1 MTKDSV
7 FSKKLSLNCGG
18 NLIDLST
25 AIIMG
30 IINLTPDSFYDGN
43 KNKSIYE
50 LLKKAEQHLKEGA
63 TILDLGAMS
72 TRPNADEITVEEEK
86 NRLIKPLNE
95 IVKKFPNAIISVDTY
110 RAEIAQLAIENGA
123 HIINDISA
131 GNFDKNMFDTI
142 ARLKVPYVLMH
153 NKGKPKSMQE
163 NTTYEDLIG
172 EIYFFISE
180 KLEKLK
186 LLGVADVIID
196 VGFGFGKELEHNY
209 KLLKHLKEFENL
221 GYPILAG
228 TSRKGMI
235 WKVINKTPQA
245 ALNGSTVA
253 NTIALLN
260 GAKILRVHDTK
271 EAIEAIKIV
280 NFYQK
285 N

>member
-7 FSKKLSLNCGG
+7 FSKKLSLNCNG

-25 AIIMG
+25 PIVMG
-30 IINLTPDSFYDGN
+30 IINLTPDSFYDGD
-43 KNKSIYE
+43 KNKRLDEI
-50 LLKKAEQHLKEGA
+50 LKKAEQHLNEGA

-72 TRPNADEITVEEEK
+72 TRPNAEEITVEEEK

-95 IVKKFPNAIISVDTY
+95 IVKKFPNAVISVDTY
-110 RAEIAQLAIENGA
+110 RAEIAQLAAENGA
-123 HIINDISA
+123 QIINDIS
-131 GNFDKNMFDTI
+131 GGTFDKNMFDTI

-153 NKGKPKSMQE
+153 ILGKPKTMQQ
-163 NTTYEDLIG
+163 NPTYKDVVA
-172 EIYFFISE
+172 EIYYFMNE
-180 KLEKLK
+180 QLQKLK
-186 LLGVADVIID
+186 LLGVSDVIID
-196 VGFGFGKELEHNY
+196 VGFGFGKDLHHNY
-209 KLLKHLKEFENL
+209 ELLKHLKDFESL
-221 GYPILAG
+221 GFPILAG
-228 TSRKGMI
+228 ISRKGMI
-235 WKVINKTPQA
+235 WKLLENTPKE
-245 ALNGSTVA
+245 ALNGSSVA